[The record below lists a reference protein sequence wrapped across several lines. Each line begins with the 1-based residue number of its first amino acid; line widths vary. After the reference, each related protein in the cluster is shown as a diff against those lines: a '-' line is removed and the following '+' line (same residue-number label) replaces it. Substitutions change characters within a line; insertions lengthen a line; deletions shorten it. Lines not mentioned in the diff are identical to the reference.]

1 MLILLQAAAGVGISK
16 LGAAIGAGIAVLGAG
31 IGIGKIGSSAMEG
44 IARQPEASGDLRMNM
59 IIAAA
64 LVEGVALIAIVVC
77 LLTLLTPD
85 PGLLFWMI
93 IVFGV
98 VFFILAKYGFPVIIR
113 MVEDRKA
120 YIDQSLKTAREANEK
135 LASVKQE
142 GERIL
147 AQANEEQVRI
157 LNEAAA
163 TRDRIINEAKERA
176 RLEGDRL
183 MEEMKKQIE
192 TEKESAIRDIRRQV
206 AVLSVGIAEKVM
218 RSKLADEKEQMELID
233 RMLDEMIE
241 TSKK

>member
-1 MLILLQAAAGVGISK
+1 MG
-16 LGAAIGAGIAVLGAG
+16 
-31 IGIGKIGSSAMEG
+31 
-44 IARQPEASGDLRMNM
+44 
-59 IIAAA
+59 
-64 LVEGVALIAIVVC
+64 
-77 LLTLLTPD
+77 LLTPD

-120 YIDQSLKTAREANEK
+120 YIDQSLKAAREANEK

-163 TRDRIINEAKERA
+163 TRDRIVNEAYERA
-176 RLEGDRL
+176 RIEGDRL

-218 RSKLADEKEQMELID
+218 RSKLADEKEQMALID

-241 TSKK
+241 TSNK

>member
-1 MLILLQAAAGVGISK
+1 MG
-16 LGAAIGAGIAVLGAG
+16 
-31 IGIGKIGSSAMEG
+31 
-44 IARQPEASGDLRMNM
+44 
-59 IIAAA
+59 
-64 LVEGVALIAIVVC
+64 
-77 LLTLLTPD
+77 LLTPD

-120 YIDQSLKTAREANEK
+120 YIDQSLKAAREANEK

-192 TEKESAIRDIRRQV
+192 TKKESAIRDIRRQV